1 MEDCRFILSLC
12 RMVDNLLKNNSY
24 IPRIL
29 QFSASK
35 LFFQHQNQMLQKIW
49 FISPMSIDIH
59 FKYTFQEIQSDYFI
73 EWWEFEWLTVDH
85 DVNEQWIIYKI
96 WFLYPK
102 FQNIENLFVDLKKNT
117 LNNSSVWSLLRG
129 FLWWCVVFVLL
140 FWLSS
145 KSQFWQVLFWL
156 NVVWAVV
163 LLWFYIWKL
172 SSFIYKKARV
182 SNIEYWGFKVNY
194 TKQTDALMLS
204 EDVLQILNK
213 LAKEYWIVKFCY
225 TWNCIYLLQ
234 DLHDRNWEKLVSKSK
249 LYTEQEKANLQQNTM
264 DYIHQSAFLSKF
276 SL

>member
-12 RMVDNLLKNNSY
+12 WMVDNLFKNNSY

-35 LFFQHQNQMLQKIW
+35 LFFQRQNQMLQKIW

-129 FLWWCVVFVLL
+129 FFWWCVVFVLL

-156 NVVWAVV
+156 NVVWAGV